1 MTQRKRKYAAVGE
14 SVRIVTPRQFIRC
27 GYPLSI
33 KDVMN
38 RESLEIEQD
47 FERVFAALENKAA
60 LKPSAPESTSDW
72 LEGLAAASI
81 VGASSA
87 SATVHGMLC
96 AAIAAYRLEKQNFG
110 GDSRRI
116 IEDGSGPFE
125 CGQVWKVTAKRF
137 VKTGKRYAS
146 WGGQDSYTGEWDY
159 EPGGLEGEQTHC
171 VYSVE
176 RLSHAAKILAVHCES
191 APDPDLLTPLLT
203 ALLTKEA

>member
-1 MTQRKRKYAAVGE
+1 M
-14 SVRIVTPRQFIRC
+14 S
-27 GYPLSI
+27 
-33 KDVMN
+33 

-60 LKPSAPESTSDW
+60 LKPSTSESTSESTSDW

-110 GDSRRI
+110 GDSRQI
-116 IEDGSGPFE
+116 VEDGSGPFE
-125 CGQVWKVTAKRF
+125 WGQVWKVTAKRF

-146 WGGQDSYTGEWDY
+146 WGGQDSRTGEWDY
-159 EPGGLEGEQTHC
+159 EPGGLEGGQTHC
-171 VYSVE
+171 VYSVV
-176 RLSHAAKILAVHCES
+176 RFSHTAKILAARCEVIPS
-191 APDPDLLTPLLT
+191 SELLT
-203 ALLTKEA
+203 ALLAEGA